1 MRKLTIVM
9 LIVLLAAPL
18 ALFAGGKA
26 EAKAAVA
33 LPSGVPA
40 AAQAGIDWQQFKGRT
55 VSVLFCNHPWQ
66 EGIEPLIPEFEKLTG
81 MKVKLVKLPEAE
93 YLTKVP
99 ADFTAGTFAFDV
111 FMSQYYDSPKYQQEK
126 WTADIAPLMQNPKLT
141 DAAWYDWKD
150 FFPAAQDIATVGGRY
165 SDRIAITSEAQVL
178 IYREDIYQELGLSV
192 PGTFDE
198 LLAAA
203 KTISEKKPG
212 VAGITLR
219 GGAAIWW
226 PMFGVLKSFGGGYF
240 DADWNPII
248 ATPQSQ
254 EGARMYAE
262 LCKYTPKGI
271 TSYDWD
277 EINTAMLAGKAA
289 MFMDSSVIYSRL
301 ADAAQSTV
309 VGKVKMAPFPAG
321 PAGRVA
327 HSHYW
332 SVSLAES
339 SKQKAEGWLFLQW
352 ATSKE
357 VMYRLGLTGVLA
369 PRASV
374 WEQPDFV
381 KQFAPDF
388 AASVKE
394 TLKTAVISPA
404 HARFFEA
411 MDIVRAEMQKA
422 ILEEESLDK
431 ALATTQEE
439 WRKIMDEWK
448 ASR

>member
-1 MRKLTIVM
+1 MRKPILLV
-9 LIVLLAAPL
+9 LIVLLALPL
-18 ALFAGGKA
+18 SVFAGG
-26 EAKAAVA
+26 EPEEKAAVS
-33 LPSGVPA
+33 LPSGIPA
-40 AAQAGIDWQQFKGRT
+40 ASTAGIDWQQSKGKT

-66 EGIEPLIPEFEKLTG
+66 EGIEPLIPEFEQLTG

-126 WTADIAPLMQNPKLT
+126 WTADISPLMQNPKLT
-141 DAAWYDWKD
+141 DAAWYDWGD
-150 FFPAAQDIATVGGRY
+150 FFPAAQNIATVGGKY
-165 SDRIAITSEAQVL
+165 SDRVAITSEAQVL

-192 PGTFDE
+192 PKTFDE
-198 LLAAA
+198 LLANA
-203 KTISEKKPG
+203 KTITAKKPG

-226 PMFGVLKSFGGGYF
+226 PMYGVLKSYGGGYF
-240 DADWNPII
+240 DKDWNPIV
-248 ATPQSQ
+248 ASAKSKA
-254 EGARMYAE
+254 GAQMYVE
-262 LCKYTPKGI
+262 LCKNTPRGV

-301 ADAAQSTV
+301 ADPAQSTV
-309 VGKVKMAPFPAG
+309 VGKVKMAPFPSG
-321 PAGRVA
+321 PGGRVA

-357 VMYRLGLTGVLA
+357 IMYRLGLTGVLA

-381 KQFAPDF
+381 KQFTPDF
-388 AASVKE
+388 ADSVKE
-394 TLKTAVISPA
+394 TLKSAVISPA

-411 MDIVRAEMQKA
+411 VDIVRAEMQKV
-422 ILEEESLDK
+422 ILGEEDLDK
-431 ALATTQEE
+431 ALAYTQSE
-439 WRKIMDEWK
+439 WKKIMDDWK
-448 ASR
+448 SSR

>member
-1 MRKLTIVM
+1 MRKLI
-9 LIVLLAAPL
+9 LVLLVVLLSSPL
-18 ALFAGGKA
+18 AVFAGGAPEQKA
-26 EAKAAVA
+26 TVV
-33 LPSGVPA
+33 LPAGIPA
-40 AAQAGIDWQQFKGRT
+40 AAKAGINWQQFKGRT
-55 VSVLFCNHPWQ
+55 ISVLFSNHPWQ
-66 EGIEPLIPEFEKLTG
+66 EAVEPLIPEFEKLTG

-126 WTADIAPLMQNPKLT
+126 WTADLAPLMKDPKLT
-141 DAAWYDWKD
+141 DAGWYDWND
-150 FFPAAQDIATVGGRY
+150 FFPAAQNIATVGGKY

-192 PGTFDE
+192 PKNFDE
-198 LLAAA
+198 LLANA
-203 KTISEKKPG
+203 KEITENKPG

-219 GGAAIWW
+219 GGPAIWW
-226 PMFGVLKSFGGGYF
+226 PMYGVIKSYGGGYF

-248 ATPQSQ
+248 SSPQSRA
-254 EGARMYAE
+254 GAEMYVE
-262 LCKYTPKGI
+262 LCKYTPKGV

-289 MFMDSSVIYSRL
+289 MFLDSSVIYSRL
-301 ADAAQSTV
+301 ADPAQSTV
-309 VGKVKMAPFPAG
+309 VGKVKMAPFPSG
-321 PAGRVA
+321 PAGRIA

-332 SVSLAES
+332 SVSLSES
-339 SKQKAEGWLFLQW
+339 SKQKPEGWLFLQW

-357 VMYRLGLTGVLA
+357 IMYRLGLKGVLA

-374 WEQPDFV
+374 WEQPAFV
-381 KQFAPDF
+381 KQFSPDF
-388 AASVKE
+388 ASSVKE

-411 MDIVRAEMQKA
+411 MDIVRAEMQKV
-422 ILEEESLDK
+422 ILGEESLDR
-431 ALATTQEE
+431 ALTLTQGE
-439 WRKIMDEWK
+439 WKKIMDDWK
-448 ASR
+448 SSR